1 MNKETNNDNSNTY
14 RRIYKPK
21 PILSGIEEIRQD
33 FEEELVTG
41 TIKYGLEILDDAV
54 GTVRKGSMTFII
66 AAPNC
71 LDYNTQVLTVDGFKS
86 MKDITIQDKV
96 VTSEGSISDIE
107 HITETDEVECY
118 ELETTDGR
126 KIIGSYNHLFP
137 TYHYGSLNHSG
148 TKKGY
153 IYRLMTMEDIS
164 KAMEKSWR
172 KGKLFLKT
180 CNLNSANH
188 KELPIP
194 PYVLGVLIGDG
205 CLTCSGLKYT
215 KPSSKVYEKVQY
227 FLPNAKVYF
236 SNNKKDVCIKDDG
249 NIKKYICNVGLNVHS
264 YEKFIPNEYKLGLST
279 QQRLELLQG
288 LLDTDGYQTSS
299 YNEFSTT
306 SERLAYDVQQ
316 LAWSL
321 GYRCTIRSRMGKYKK
336 NGECITT
343 RLNYRVTISNNRAK
357 AQCVIK
363 SCKKVKSRKTKCI
376 TISDPSHEFIVNDYL
391 VTCNTGKSL
400 LGLQIGVE
408 FAKQNKRVLIC
419 SCEMGAGLLME
430 REIRKEAGI
439 SRNELRDLYESRRDI
454 ANKIMDSMIE
464 QSQYEYMTRIDIC
477 ETAGATVEDI
487 IGCIRCGSQDGKP
500 YDAVIVDYIQRIA
513 GIGEEYRVITNAARQ
528 LQNLA
533 RDTGL
538 YLICCSQAGRQSIDE
553 AKFGAKG
560 AVDGSRIKG
569 KGSGSIEEDADVG
582 ITLMELFEQGQKYIL
597 ITLFKNRYGNLKNI
611 SYKYRMDDRLRL
623 TLVTKDGG

>member
-1 MNKETNNDNSNTY
+1 MNKETNDNSNTY
-14 RRIYKPK
+14 RRIYRPK

-71 LDYNTQVLTVDGFKS
+71 LDYDTRVLTVDGFKS

-96 VTSEGSISDIE
+96 ITPDGKVSDIE
-107 HITETDEVECY
+107 HITETEEIDCY

-137 TYHYGSLNHSG
+137 TYHYGSLDHKG
-148 TKKGY
+148 TRRGY

-164 KAMEKSWR
+164 KAMDKSWR
-172 KGKLFLKT
+172 KEKLFLEN
-180 CNLNSANH
+180 CNLKH
-188 KELPIP
+188 IEPKKLPVP

-205 CLTCSGLKYT
+205 CLTCSGLRYT
-215 KPSSKVYEKVQY
+215 KPSLDVFTKVQY
-227 FLPNAKVYF
+227 FLPGAKVFF
-236 SNNKKDVCIKDDG
+236 SNNKKDVCINDGG
-249 NIKKYICNVGLNVHS
+249 NIKKYICDIGLNVHS
-264 YEKFIPNEYKLGLST
+264 YEKFIPNEYKHGLSVE
-279 QQRLELLQG
+279 QRLELLQG
-288 LLDTDGYQTSS
+288 LLDTDGHQTSS

-321 GYRCTIRSRMGKYKK
+321 GYRCTIKSRMGKYKK
-336 NGECITT
+336 NGKYITT
-343 RLNYRVTISNNRAK
+343 RVNYRVVISNHRTK

-363 SCKKVKSRKTKCI
+363 SCKRVDSRKTKCI
-376 TISDPSHEFIVNDYL
+376 TINDNSHKFIVNDYL

-487 IGCIRCGSQDGKP
+487 IGCIQCGSQDGKP

>member
-14 RRIYKPK
+14 RRIYRPK

-54 GTVRKGSMTFII
+54 GAVRKGSMTFII
-66 AAPNC
+66 AAP
-71 LDYNTQVLTVDGFKS
+71 
-86 MKDITIQDKV
+86 
-96 VTSEGSISDIE
+96 
-107 HITETDEVECY
+107 
-118 ELETTDGR
+118 
-126 KIIGSYNHLFP
+126 
-137 TYHYGSLNHSG
+137 
-148 TKKGY
+148 
-153 IYRLMTMEDIS
+153 
-164 KAMEKSWR
+164 
-172 KGKLFLKT
+172 
-180 CNLNSANH
+180 
-188 KELPIP
+188 
-194 PYVLGVLIGDG
+194 
-205 CLTCSGLKYT
+205 
-215 KPSSKVYEKVQY
+215 
-227 FLPNAKVYF
+227 
-236 SNNKKDVCIKDDG
+236 
-249 NIKKYICNVGLNVHS
+249 
-264 YEKFIPNEYKLGLST
+264 
-279 QQRLELLQG
+279 
-288 LLDTDGYQTSS
+288 
-299 YNEFSTT
+299 
-306 SERLAYDVQQ
+306 
-316 LAWSL
+316 
-321 GYRCTIRSRMGKYKK
+321 
-336 NGECITT
+336 
-343 RLNYRVTISNNRAK
+343 
-357 AQCVIK
+357 
-363 SCKKVKSRKTKCI
+363 
-376 TISDPSHEFIVNDYL
+376 
-391 VTCNTGKSL
+391 NTGKSL

-487 IGCIRCGSQDGKP
+487 IECIQCGSQDGKP